1 MFYES
6 DLNILQRNCSIT
18 ENYDI
23 CAKFVIG
30 EQGEGYVCLGVSDRY
45 KENILSL
52 IQN

>member
-6 DLNILQRNCSIT
+6 DLKYIAKEIAALQK
-18 ENYDI
+18 NYDI

-45 KENILSL
+45 KEKYFVNS
-52 IQN
+52 